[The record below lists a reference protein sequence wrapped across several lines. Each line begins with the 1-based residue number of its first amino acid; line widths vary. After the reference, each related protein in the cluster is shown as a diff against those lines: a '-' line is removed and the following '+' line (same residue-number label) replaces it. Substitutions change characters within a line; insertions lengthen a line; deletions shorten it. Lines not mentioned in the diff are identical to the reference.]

1 MLLGAHATRLI
12 RGRSPCLRS
21 LAVQKQRVALGRLP
35 NAFGK
40 PCAAYAVQAS
50 MSFPKSQH
58 VRVTRSNDGA
68 ARANVSGIAP
78 RRRAT
83 LFGLTLTIAEIIS
96 YRSIRGTTA
105 AAFAQNACGMR
116 TRRLA
121 AHVDCHARCR
131 GLISKR
137 RTWRTRNK
145 FVSAARPAAAINCAS
160 WRDVVRTQKLH
171 PECIMAAIS
180 PAHQRLPFGST
191 FSDTKCQF
199 FGICVPTF
207 LKHVNQKWF

>member
-1 MLLGAHATRLI
+1 ML
-12 RGRSPCLRS
+12 
-21 LAVQKQRVALGRLP
+21 
-35 NAFGK
+35 
-40 PCAAYAVQAS
+40 
-50 MSFPKSQH
+50 
-58 VRVTRSNDGA
+58 VTRSNDGA
-68 ARANVSGIAP
+68 ARVNVSGIAP

-83 LFGLTLTIAEIIS
+83 LFGLTLTIAEIIN

-121 AHVDCHARCR
+121 AHVDCHARGR

-160 WRDVVRTQKLH
+160 CRDVARAQTLP
-171 PECIMAAIS
+171 PESMVAAIS
-180 PAHQRLPFGST
+180 PARKWRPFGPA
-191 FSDTKCQF
+191 FSNTKYNS
-199 FGICVPTF
+199 V
-207 LKHVNQKWF
+207 LEM